1 MERIRVIGL
10 GKSFGIRPVFSNVSF
25 EIETGDRLALVGPNG
40 AGKST
45 LMKCLLGLEEADE
58 GQVVKNS
65 AVTIGYLQQDINLG
79 DESLEEEIQKAF
91 ADVRRLEA
99 HLATLS
105 EALAKTPEDESL
117 LRQLAHAQ
125 ERLEW
130 LGGYDYESQTRKI
143 AYGLGFTDE
152 DLTKP
157 ASAFSGGQKT
167 RINLAKALVRRPDF
181 LFLDEPTNHL
191 DMDMLEWLEGYLSS
205 YRGGIFIISHDRYF
219 LDRVATG
226 IVELDHHKA
235 QVFRGNYS
243 RYQDQKEAQLK
254 AQRNAYEK
262 QQEYIRKTEEYIDK
276 YRAGIKSK
284 MARGRQSQLN
294 RLERL
299 EAPETSQT
307 LRFTFPPAPPSADKV
322 LTVEELYLGYG
333 DTDVVEDVSFM
344 IRRGE
349 AVGLIGPNGA
359 GKSTLVKSVVGEITP
374 EAGFID
380 IGNRVRIGY
389 FSQEHEEL
397 NPRWTVAEEIMN
409 HFNFS
414 EEKARRV
421 LGSFLFHGDDVFKLV
436 GELSGGERARLA
448 LLKLFLEGDNFLI
461 LDEPTNHLDIPTREV
476 VEDALRRYEGTVFV
490 ISHDRYFLD
499 AVTKRTLV
507 LADGTIT
514 DYAGNYSY
522 YKEKL
527 KEAADLAAL
536 AAAEAA
542 NSAHSGGADKKA
554 VLTSNQASAVA
565 TIEAGGATGVTS
577 SHGNRNDGKSGNG
590 SNDEADNGNG
600 VAGGDAKRGTGVTSD
615 KGGKGSPLNAYM
627 QQKRLAETET
637 EIARCEATLKMYE
650 VQLNDPVIQ
659 MDPAAMEEIGKAMAE
674 VNEKLEGLY
683 ETWEMLAE

>member
-10 GKSFGIRPVFSNVSF
+10 GKSFGIRPVFNNVSF

-99 HLATLS
+99 HLESLS
-105 EALAKTPEDESL
+105 EALAKTPEDENL
-117 LRQLAHAQ
+117 LRQLAYAQ

-157 ASAFSGGQKT
+157 ASDFSGGQKT

-299 EAPETSQT
+299 DAPETSQT

-359 GKSTLVKSVVGEITP
+359 GKSTLVKSVVGEIIP

-421 LGSFLFHGDDVFKLV
+421 LGSFLFRGDDVFKLV

-507 LADGTIT
+507 LADGAIT

-527 KEAADLAAL
+527 KEAEDLAAL
-536 AAAEAA
+536 ASAEAA
-542 NSAHSGGADKKA
+542 ANGAGSGSG
-554 VLTSNQASAVA
+554 
-565 TIEAGGATGVTS
+565 S
-577 SHGNRNDGKSGNG
+577 SSGKSGNG
-590 SNDEADNGNG
+590 GANGAGAANGTAGAGSATGATGASSADS
-600 VAGGDAKRGTGVTSD
+600 ATGATSTATTSAD
-615 KGGKGSPLNAYM
+615 SSIATESKGPKLNSYM

-650 VQLNDPVIQ
+650 VQLNDPAIQ

-683 ETWEMLAE
+683 ETWETLAE

>member
-1 MERIRVIGL
+1 M
-10 GKSFGIRPVFSNVSF
+10 FNNVSF

-99 HLATLS
+99 HLETLS
-105 EALAKTPEDESL
+105 EALAKTPEDENL
-117 LRQLAHAQ
+117 LRQLAYAQ

-157 ASAFSGGQKT
+157 ASDFSGGQKT

-299 EAPETSQT
+299 DAPETSQT

-359 GKSTLVKSVVGEITP
+359 GKSTLVKSVVGEIIP

-421 LGSFLFHGDDVFKLV
+421 LGSFLFRGDDVFKLV

-507 LADGTIT
+507 LADGAIT

-527 KEAADLAAL
+527 KEAEDLAAL

-542 NSAHSGGADKKA
+542 ANGAGSGSG
-554 VLTSNQASAVA
+554 
-565 TIEAGGATGVTS
+565 S
-577 SHGNRNDGKSGNG
+577 SSGKSGNG
-590 SNDEADNGNG
+590 GANGAGAANGTAGAGSATGATGASSADS
-600 VAGGDAKRGTGVTSD
+600 ATGATSTATTSAD
-615 KGGKGSPLNAYM
+615 SSIATESKGPKLNSYM

-650 VQLNDPVIQ
+650 VQLNDPAIQ

-683 ETWEMLAE
+683 ETWETLAE

>member
-10 GKSFGIRPVFSNVSF
+10 GKSFGIRPVFNNVSF

-99 HLATLS
+99 HLETLS
-105 EALAKTPEDESL
+105 EALAKTPEDENL
-117 LRQLAHAQ
+117 LRQLAYAQ

-157 ASAFSGGQKT
+157 ASDFSGGQKT

-299 EAPETSQT
+299 DAPETSQT

-359 GKSTLVKSVVGEITP
+359 GKSTLVKSVVGEIIP

-421 LGSFLFHGDDVFKLV
+421 LGSFLFRGDDVFKLV

-507 LADGTIT
+507 LADGAIT

-527 KEAADLAAL
+527 KEAEDLAAL

-542 NSAHSGGADKKA
+542 ANGAGSGSG
-554 VLTSNQASAVA
+554 
-565 TIEAGGATGVTS
+565 S
-577 SHGNRNDGKSGNG
+577 SSGKSGNG
-590 SNDEADNGNG
+590 GANGAGAANGTAGAGSATGATGASSADS
-600 VAGGDAKRGTGVTSD
+600 ATGATSTATTSAD
-615 KGGKGSPLNAYM
+615 SSIATESKGPKLNSYM

-650 VQLNDPVIQ
+650 VQLNDPAIQ

-683 ETWEMLAE
+683 ETWETLAE

>member
-10 GKSFGIRPVFSNVSF
+10 GKSFGIRPVFNNVSF

-99 HLATLS
+99 HLESLS
-105 EALAKTPEDESL
+105 EALAKTPEDENL
-117 LRQLAHAQ
+117 LRQLAYAQ

-157 ASAFSGGQKT
+157 ASDFSGGQKT

-299 EAPETSQT
+299 DAPETSQT
-307 LRFTFPPAPPSADKV
+307 LRFTFPPASPSADKV

-359 GKSTLVKSVVGEITP
+359 GKSTLVKSVVGEIIP

-421 LGSFLFHGDDVFKLV
+421 LGSFLFRGDDVFKLV

-507 LADGTIT
+507 LADGAIT

-527 KEAADLAAL
+527 KEAEDLAAL
-536 AAAEAA
+536 ASAEAA
-542 NSAHSGGADKKA
+542 ANGAGSGSG
-554 VLTSNQASAVA
+554 S
-565 TIEAGGATGVTS
+565 
-577 SHGNRNDGKSGNG
+577 GKSGNG
-590 SNDEADNGNG
+590 SANGAGAANG
-600 VAGGDAKRGTGVTSD
+600 ATGAGSVTGATGVSGSDAASGATSTAATSAD
-615 KGGKGSPLNAYM
+615 SSAATESKGPKLNSYM

-650 VQLNDPVIQ
+650 VQLNDPAIQ

-683 ETWEMLAE
+683 ETWETLAE

>member
-1 MERIRVIGL
+1 M
-10 GKSFGIRPVFSNVSF
+10 FNNVSF

-99 HLATLS
+99 HLETLS
-105 EALAKTPEDESL
+105 EALAKTPEDENL
-117 LRQLAHAQ
+117 LRQLAYAQ

-157 ASAFSGGQKT
+157 ASDFSGGQKT

-299 EAPETSQT
+299 DAPETSQT

-359 GKSTLVKSVVGEITP
+359 GKSTLVKSVVGEIIP

-421 LGSFLFHGDDVFKLV
+421 LGSFLFRGDDVFKLV

-507 LADGTIT
+507 LADGAIT

-527 KEAADLAAL
+527 KEAEDLAAL

-542 NSAHSGGADKKA
+542 ANGAGSGSG
-554 VLTSNQASAVA
+554 S
-565 TIEAGGATGVTS
+565 
-577 SHGNRNDGKSGNG
+577 GKSGNG
-590 SNDEADNGNG
+590 SANGAGAANGATGAGSATGATGASSADS
-600 VAGGDAKRGTGVTSD
+600 ATGATSTATTSAD
-615 KGGKGSPLNAYM
+615 SSIATESKGPKLNSYM

-650 VQLNDPVIQ
+650 VQLNDLAIQ

-683 ETWEMLAE
+683 ETWETLAE

>member
-10 GKSFGIRPVFSNVSF
+10 GKSFGIRPVFNNVSF

-99 HLATLS
+99 HLETLS
-105 EALAKTPEDESL
+105 EALAKTPEDENL
-117 LRQLAHAQ
+117 LRQLAYAQ

-157 ASAFSGGQKT
+157 ASDFSGGQKT

-299 EAPETSQT
+299 DAPETSQT

-359 GKSTLVKSVVGEITP
+359 GKSTLVKSVVGEIIP

-421 LGSFLFHGDDVFKLV
+421 LGSFLFRGDDVFKLV

-507 LADGTIT
+507 LADGAIT

-527 KEAADLAAL
+527 KEAEDLAAL
-536 AAAEAA
+536 ASAEAA
-542 NSAHSGGADKKA
+542 ANGAGSGSG
-554 VLTSNQASAVA
+554 
-565 TIEAGGATGVTS
+565 S
-577 SHGNRNDGKSGNG
+577 SSGKSGNG
-590 SNDEADNGNG
+590 GANGAGAANGTAGAGSATGATGASSADS
-600 VAGGDAKRGTGVTSD
+600 ATGATSTATTSAD
-615 KGGKGSPLNAYM
+615 SSIATESKGPKLNSYM

-650 VQLNDPVIQ
+650 VQLNDPAIQ

-683 ETWEMLAE
+683 ETWETLAE

>member
-1 MERIRVIGL
+1 M
-10 GKSFGIRPVFSNVSF
+10 FNNVSF

-99 HLATLS
+99 HLETLS
-105 EALAKTPEDESL
+105 EALAKTPEDENL
-117 LRQLAHAQ
+117 LRQLAYAQ

-157 ASAFSGGQKT
+157 ASDFSGGQKT

-299 EAPETSQT
+299 DAPETSQT

-359 GKSTLVKSVVGEITP
+359 GKSTLVKSVVGEIIP

-421 LGSFLFHGDDVFKLV
+421 LGSFLFRGDDVFKLV

-507 LADGTIT
+507 LADGAIT

-527 KEAADLAAL
+527 KEAEDLAAL
-536 AAAEAA
+536 ASAEAA
-542 NSAHSGGADKKA
+542 ANGAGSGSG
-554 VLTSNQASAVA
+554 
-565 TIEAGGATGVTS
+565 S
-577 SHGNRNDGKSGNG
+577 SSGKSGNG
-590 SNDEADNGNG
+590 GANGAGAANGTAGAGSATGATGASSADS
-600 VAGGDAKRGTGVTSD
+600 ATGATSTATTSAD
-615 KGGKGSPLNAYM
+615 SSIATESKGPKLNSYM

-637 EIARCEATLKMYE
+637 EIARCEAMLKMYE
-650 VQLNDPVIQ
+650 VQLNDPAIQ

-683 ETWEMLAE
+683 ETWETLAE

>member
-1 MERIRVIGL
+1 M
-10 GKSFGIRPVFSNVSF
+10 FNNVSF

-99 HLATLS
+99 HLESLS
-105 EALAKTPEDESL
+105 EALAKTPEDENL
-117 LRQLAHAQ
+117 LRQLAYAQ

-157 ASAFSGGQKT
+157 ASDFSGGQKT

-299 EAPETSQT
+299 DAPETSQT

-359 GKSTLVKSVVGEITP
+359 GKSTLVKSVVGEIIP

-421 LGSFLFHGDDVFKLV
+421 LGSFLFRGDDVFKLV

-507 LADGTIT
+507 LADGAIT

-527 KEAADLAAL
+527 KEAEDLAAL

-542 NSAHSGGADKKA
+542 ANGAGSGSG
-554 VLTSNQASAVA
+554 
-565 TIEAGGATGVTS
+565 S
-577 SHGNRNDGKSGNG
+577 SSGKSGNG
-590 SNDEADNGNG
+590 GANGAGAANGTAGAGSATGATGASSADS
-600 VAGGDAKRGTGVTSD
+600 ATGATSTATTSAD
-615 KGGKGSPLNAYM
+615 SSIATESKGPKLNSYM

-650 VQLNDPVIQ
+650 VQLNDPAIQ

-683 ETWEMLAE
+683 ETWETLAE

>member
-10 GKSFGIRPVFSNVSF
+10 GKSFGIRPVFNNVSF

-99 HLATLS
+99 HLESLS
-105 EALAKTPEDESL
+105 EALAKTPEDENL
-117 LRQLAHAQ
+117 LRQLAYAQ

-157 ASAFSGGQKT
+157 ASDFSGGQKT

-299 EAPETSQT
+299 DAPETSQT

-349 AVGLIGPNGA
+349 AMGLIGSNGA
-359 GKSTLVKSVVGEITP
+359 GKSTLVKSVVGEIIP

-421 LGSFLFHGDDVFKLV
+421 LGSFLFRGDDVFKLV

-507 LADGTIT
+507 LADGAIT

-527 KEAADLAAL
+527 KEAEDLAAL

-542 NSAHSGGADKKA
+542 ANGAGSSSG
-554 VLTSNQASAVA
+554 S
-565 TIEAGGATGVTS
+565 
-577 SHGNRNDGKSGNG
+577 GKSGNG
-590 SNDEADNGNG
+590 GANGAGAANG
-600 VAGGDAKRGTGVTSD
+600 VAGAGSATGVAGASSADSATGATSTATTSAD
-615 KGGKGSPLNAYM
+615 SSIATESKGPKLNSYM

-650 VQLNDPVIQ
+650 VQLNDPAIQ

-683 ETWEMLAE
+683 ETWETLAE

>member
-79 DESLEEEIQKAF
+79 EESLEEEIQKAF

-105 EALAKTPEDESL
+105 EALAKTPEDETL

-157 ASAFSGGQKT
+157 ASEFSGGQKT

-226 IVELDHHKA
+226 IVELDHHKT

-243 RYQDQKEAQLK
+243 RYQDQKAAQLK

-333 DTDVVEDVSFM
+333 GTDVVEDVSFM

-359 GKSTLVKSVVGEITP
+359 GKSTLVKSVVGEILP

-421 LGSFLFHGDDVFKLV
+421 LGSFLFRGDDVFKLV

-507 LADGTIT
+507 LADGAIT
-514 DYAGNYSY
+514 DYQGNYSY

-536 AAAEAA
+536 AAEEAT
-542 NSAHSGGADKKA
+542 SGRSGGAGKKA
-554 VLTSNQASAVA
+554 LAISSQGRHTEGALAAGHSDNESRFDNGHAGTTETGDSG
-565 TIEAGGATGVTS
+565 AGGAAV
-577 SHGNRNDGKSGNG
+577 
-590 SNDEADNGNG
+590 
-600 VAGGDAKRGTGVTSD
+600 RGTGAATD
-615 KGGKGSPLNAYM
+615 KATKGPQLNAYM

-650 VQLNDPVIQ
+650 VQLTDPAIQ

>member
-10 GKSFGIRPVFSNVSF
+10 GKSFGIRPVFNNVSF

-99 HLATLS
+99 HLETLS
-105 EALAKTPEDESL
+105 EALAKTPEDENL
-117 LRQLAHAQ
+117 LRQLAYAQ

-157 ASAFSGGQKT
+157 ASDFSGGQKT

-226 IVELDHHKA
+226 IVELDHQKA

-299 EAPETSQT
+299 DAPETSQT

-359 GKSTLVKSVVGEITP
+359 GKSTLVKSVVGEIIP

-421 LGSFLFHGDDVFKLV
+421 LGSFLFRGDDVFKLV

-507 LADGTIT
+507 LADGAIT

-527 KEAADLAAL
+527 KEAEDLAAL
-536 AAAEAA
+536 ASAEAA
-542 NSAHSGGADKKA
+542 ANGAGSGSG
-554 VLTSNQASAVA
+554 
-565 TIEAGGATGVTS
+565 S
-577 SHGNRNDGKSGNG
+577 SSGKSGNG
-590 SNDEADNGNG
+590 GANGAGAANGTAGAGSATGATGASSADS
-600 VAGGDAKRGTGVTSD
+600 ATGATSTATTSAD
-615 KGGKGSPLNAYM
+615 SSIATESKGPKLNSYM

-650 VQLNDPVIQ
+650 VQLNDPAIQ

-683 ETWEMLAE
+683 ETWETLAE